1 MLNQSRVVNTLPFPE
16 RDTEVLQNS
25 SCVATLVE
33 HGVFIL
39 LYPPP
44 RKKWRACACGW
55 GDWGSRVWSM
65 GDWFYVC
72 VRAHVCVLESW
83 LSARPPTFCSVTPLC
98 SLALCTL
105 EKVFISPAP
114 KHSRVFTVKGEKAS
128 VLHTCF
134 SVCSYILQAGPVW
147 EGCEL
152 LLKHKAVHSYLLYLV
167 VAYKKKYIRA
177 CLNTFCSK
185 QMKSSVPGKR
195 HKWLTEN
202 ELVYTHFYLT
212 YLYVTKQKQA
222 QQIYIT
228 KQMSKCLM
236 RVVIMQGF
244 TLAHFVSRV

>member
-1 MLNQSRVVNTLPFPE
+1 
-16 RDTEVLQNS
+16 
-25 SCVATLVE
+25 
-33 HGVFIL
+33 
-39 LYPPP
+39 
-44 RKKWRACACGW
+44 
-55 GDWGSRVWSM
+55 M

-83 LSARPPTFCSVTPLC
+83 LSARPPTFCSVSPLC
-98 SLALCTL
+98 SLSRSLHFREGFYLSSTETLSSLHSERRKGISAPHLLLCLLLYT
-105 EKVFISPAP
+105 
-114 KHSRVFTVKGEKAS
+114 
-128 VLHTCF
+128 
-134 SVCSYILQAGPVW
+134 AGRQSDPVW

-167 VAYKKKYIRA
+167 VAYKKKNIRA
-177 CLNTFCSK
+177 GSNTFCSK

-202 ELVYTHFYLT
+202 ELVCTHLYLT

-236 RVVIMQGF
+236 RVVVMHGF